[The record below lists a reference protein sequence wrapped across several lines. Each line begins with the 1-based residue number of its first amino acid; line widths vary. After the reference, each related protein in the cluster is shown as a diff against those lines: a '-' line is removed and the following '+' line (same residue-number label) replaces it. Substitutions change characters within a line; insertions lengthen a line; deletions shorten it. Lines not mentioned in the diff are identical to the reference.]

1 MKRRDAETAHV
12 SPSGVGMSKQLLI
25 YERAVPVTRQRHGSW
40 SVKAGASF
48 DFARGVNSV
57 PLMVAE
63 FPNAAAEYT
72 IVFGGAAEEI
82 IPVAL
87 LGIRDNENLYV
98 TESGAWSGSYVPA
111 FLRRYPFVFS
121 SDNANEP
128 DATFTLC
135 VDEEFAGCN
144 DEGRGERLFDAD
156 GERTQYLQ
164 NVLGFLQAYQ
174 VQFQR
179 TKLFVQRLQDLDL
192 LESMQAQFTLR
203 TGQRSTLS
211 GFSVINR
218 ERLKALPPEKLAEL
232 MQADELEL
240 IYQHLASLRNL
251 TPIAERIGAPVDAAA
266 ATETAPASPAD
277 FETSGNA

>member
-1 MKRRDAETAHV
+1 
-12 SPSGVGMSKQLLI
+12 MSKQLLI
-25 YERAVPVTRQRHGSW
+25 YERAVPVTRQRHGAW

-48 DFARGVNSV
+48 EFARSVNSV

-63 FPNAAAEYT
+63 FSNAAAEYA
-72 IVFGGAAEEI
+72 IVFGGAADEI

-98 TESGAWSGSYVPA
+98 SESGAWSGSYVPA

-121 SDNANEP
+121 SDNANDA

-135 VDEEFAGCN
+135 VDEDFTGCN

-179 TKLFVQRLQDLDL
+179 TKLFVKRLQEFGL
-192 LESMQAQFTLR
+192 LEPMQAQFTLR
-203 TGQRSTLS
+203 SGQRSTLS
-211 GFSVINR
+211 GFSVVNR
-218 ERLKALPPEKLAEL
+218 DRLKALSPEQLAEL
-232 MQADELEL
+232 MQADEMEL
-240 IYQHLASLRNL
+240 MYLHLASLRNL
-251 TPIAERIGAPVDAAA
+251 TPIAERIGAPAEAVQAD
-266 ATETAPASPAD
+266 ETAPASPAD

>member
-1 MKRRDAETAHV
+1 
-12 SPSGVGMSKQLLI
+12 MSKQLLI

-63 FPNAAAEYT
+63 FPNSAAEYA
-72 IVFGGAAEEI
+72 IVFGGAADEI

-98 TESGAWSGSYVPA
+98 SESGSWSGSYVPA

-121 SDNANEP
+121 SDNANDP

-135 VDEEFAGCN
+135 VDEEFSGCN

-179 TKLFVQRLQDLDL
+179 TKLFVKRLQEFGL
-192 LESMQAQFTLR
+192 LEPMQAQFTLR
-203 TGQRSTLS
+203 SGQRSTLS
-211 GFSVINR
+211 GFSVVSR
-218 ERLKALPPEKLAEL
+218 DRLKALSAEQLAEL
-232 MQADELEL
+232 MQADEMEL
-240 IYQHLASLRNL
+240 IYLHLASLRNL
-251 TPIAERIGAPVDAAA
+251 APIAERIGAPAESAQAD
-266 ATETAPASPAD
+266 ETAPASPAD

>member
-1 MKRRDAETAHV
+1 MMA
-12 SPSGVGMSKQLLI
+12 KQLLI

-40 SVKAGASF
+40 SIKAGSSYE
-48 DFARGVNSV
+48 FARDVNSV

-63 FPNAAAEYT
+63 FGSAAPEYT
-72 IVFGGAAEEI
+72 IVFGGASGDV

-87 LGIRDNENLYV
+87 LGIRDAENLYV
-98 TESGAWSGSYVPA
+98 DEQGAWTGRYVPA

-121 SDNANEP
+121 SDNPNEA
-128 DATFTLC
+128 DAVFTLC

-179 TKLFVQRLQDLDL
+179 TKIFVARLEAMGL
-192 LESMQAQFTLR
+192 LEPMQAQFTLR
-203 TGQRSTLS
+203 NGQRATLS
-211 GFSVINR
+211 GFSVVNR
-218 ERLKALPPEKLAEL
+218 DKLKGLTGEQLAEL

-240 IYQHLASLRNL
+240 IYQHLSSLANL
-251 TPIAERIGAPVDAAA
+251 TPIAERIGVPSAEPAAPVD
-266 ATETAPASPAD
+266 TAPPAAPAK
-277 FETSGNA
+277 TSKKS

>member
-1 MKRRDAETAHV
+1 
-12 SPSGVGMSKQLLI
+12 MSKQLLI
-25 YERAVPVTRQRHGSW
+25 YERAVPVTRQRHGAW

-48 DFARGVNSV
+48 EFARGVNSV

-72 IVFGGAAEEI
+72 IVFGGAGDEI

-87 LGIRDNENLYV
+87 LGIRDSENLYV
-98 TESGAWSGSYVPA
+98 SESGAWSGSYVPA

-121 SDNANEP
+121 SDNANDA

-135 VDEEFAGCN
+135 VDEDFSGCN
-144 DEGRGERLFDAD
+144 DDGRGERLFDAD

-164 NVLGFLQAYQ
+164 SVLGFLQAYQ

-179 TKLFVQRLQDLDL
+179 TKLFVKRLQEFGL
-192 LESMQAQFTLR
+192 LEPMQAQFTLR
-203 TGQRSTLS
+203 SGQRSTLS
-211 GFSVINR
+211 GFSVVNR
-218 ERLKALPPEKLAEL
+218 DRLKALSPEQLAEL
-232 MQADELEL
+232 MQADEMEL
-240 IYQHLASLRNL
+240 VYLHLASLRNL
-251 TPIAERIGAPVDAAA
+251 TPIAERIGGPVDAAQA
-266 ATETAPASPAD
+266 PETAPASPSD

>member
-1 MKRRDAETAHV
+1 
-12 SPSGVGMSKQLLI
+12 MSKQLLI

-63 FPNAAAEYT
+63 FPNAAAEFT
-72 IVFGGAAEEI
+72 IVFGGAEDEI

-87 LGIRDNENLYV
+87 LGIRDSENLYV
-98 TESGAWSGSYVPA
+98 SESGAWAGTYVPA

-121 SDNANEP
+121 SDNANDA

-135 VDEEFAGCN
+135 VDEDFSGCN

-179 TKLFVQRLQDLDL
+179 TKLFVKRLQEFGL
-192 LESMQAQFTLR
+192 LEPMQAQFTLR
-203 TGQRSTLS
+203 SGQRSTLS
-211 GFSVINR
+211 GFSVVNR
-218 ERLKALPPEKLAEL
+218 DRLKALSPEQLAEL
-232 MQADELEL
+232 MQADEMEL
-240 IYQHLASLRNL
+240 VYLHLASLRNL
-251 TPIAERIGAPVDAAA
+251 TPIAERIGGPVDAAQA
-266 ATETAPASPAD
+266 PETAPASPAD

>member
-1 MKRRDAETAHV
+1 
-12 SPSGVGMSKQLLI
+12 MSKQLLI

-63 FPNAAAEYT
+63 FPNSAAEYA
-72 IVFGGAAEEI
+72 IVFGGAADEI

-98 TESGAWSGSYVPA
+98 SESGSWSGSYVPA

-121 SDNANEP
+121 SDNANDP

-135 VDEEFAGCN
+135 VDEEFSGCN

-179 TKLFVQRLQDLDL
+179 TKLFVKRLQEFGL
-192 LESMQAQFTLR
+192 LEPMQAQFTLR
-203 TGQRSTLS
+203 SGQRSTLS
-211 GFSVINR
+211 GFSVVSR
-218 ERLKALPPEKLAEL
+218 DRLKALSAEQLAEL
-232 MQADELEL
+232 MQADEMEL
-240 IYQHLASLRNL
+240 IYLHLASLRNL
-251 TPIAERIGAPVDAAA
+251 APIAERIGAPAEPTQAD
-266 ATETAPASPAD
+266 ETAPASPAD

>member
-1 MKRRDAETAHV
+1 
-12 SPSGVGMSKQLLI
+12 MSKQLLI

-63 FPNAAAEYT
+63 FPNAAAEFT
-72 IVFGGAAEEI
+72 IVFGGAEDEI

-87 LGIRDNENLYV
+87 LGIRDSENLYV
-98 TESGAWSGSYVPA
+98 SESGAWAGTYVPA

-121 SDNANEP
+121 SDNANDA

-135 VDEEFAGCN
+135 VDEDFSGCN

-179 TKLFVQRLQDLDL
+179 TKLFVKRLQEFGL
-192 LESMQAQFTLR
+192 LEPMQAQFTLR
-203 TGQRSTLS
+203 SGQRSTLS
-211 GFSVINR
+211 GFSVVSR
-218 ERLKALPPEKLAEL
+218 DRLKALSAEQLAEL
-232 MQADELEL
+232 MQADEMEL
-240 IYQHLASLRNL
+240 IYLHLASLRNL
-251 TPIAERIGAPVDAAA
+251 APIAERIGAPAESAQAD
-266 ATETAPASPAD
+266 ETAPASPAD

>member
-1 MKRRDAETAHV
+1 
-12 SPSGVGMSKQLLI
+12 MSKQLLI
-25 YERAVPVTRQRHGSW
+25 YERAVPVTRQRHGAW

-63 FPNAAAEYT
+63 FANAAAEYT
-72 IVFGGAAEEI
+72 IVFGGAEDEI

-87 LGIRDNENLYV
+87 LGIRDSENLYV
-98 TESGAWSGSYVPA
+98 SDSGAWAGNYVPA

-121 SDNANEP
+121 SDNANDA

-135 VDEEFAGCN
+135 VDEDFSGCN

-179 TKLFVQRLQDLDL
+179 TKLFVKRLQEFGL
-192 LESMQAQFTLR
+192 LEPMQAQFTLR
-203 TGQRSTLS
+203 SGQRSTLS
-211 GFSVINR
+211 GFSVVNR
-218 ERLKALPPEKLAEL
+218 DRLKALSPEQLAEL
-232 MQADELEL
+232 MQADEMEL
-240 IYQHLASLRNL
+240 VYLHLASLRNL
-251 TPIAERIGAPVDAAA
+251 TPIAERIGGPVDAEP
-266 ATETAPASPAD
+266 ATDTAPASPAD

>member
-1 MKRRDAETAHV
+1 MT
-12 SPSGVGMSKQLLI
+12 KQLLI

-40 SVKAGASF
+40 SVKAGATF

-63 FPNAAAEYT
+63 FGNASAEYT
-72 IVFGGAAEEI
+72 IVFGGAADEI

-98 TESGAWSGSYVPA
+98 NDTGAWAGNYVPA

-121 SDNANEP
+121 SDNANDA

-179 TKLFVQRLQDLDL
+179 TKIFVKRLQDLDL
-192 LESMQAQFTLR
+192 LEPMQAQFTLR

-211 GFSVINR
+211 GFSVVNR
-218 ERLKALPPEKLAEL
+218 ERLKALPADRLAEL

-251 TPIAERIGAPVDAAA
+251 TPIAERIGGGAAA
-266 ATETAPASPAD
+266 EAPDTAPAAPAD

>member
-1 MKRRDAETAHV
+1 
-12 SPSGVGMSKQLLI
+12 MSKQLLI

-40 SVKAGASF
+40 SVKAGTSF

-72 IVFGGAAEEI
+72 IVFGGAADEI

-98 TESGAWSGSYVPA
+98 SETGAWSGTYVPA

-121 SDNANEP
+121 SDNANEA

-179 TKLFVQRLQDLDL
+179 TKLFVQRLQELDL

-218 ERLKALPPEKLAEL
+218 DRLKALSPEKLAEL
-232 MQADELEL
+232 MRADELEL

-251 TPIAERIGAPVDAAA
+251 TPIAERIGGPVDAAA

-277 FETSGNA
+277 FETTGNA

>member
-1 MKRRDAETAHV
+1 
-12 SPSGVGMSKQLLI
+12 MSKQLLI

-63 FPNAAAEYT
+63 FPNSAAEYA
-72 IVFGGAAEEI
+72 IVFGGAADEI

-98 TESGAWSGSYVPA
+98 SESGSWSGSYVPA

-121 SDNANEP
+121 SDNANDA

-135 VDEEFAGCN
+135 VDEDFSGCN

-179 TKLFVQRLQDLDL
+179 TKLFVKRLQEFGL
-192 LESMQAQFTLR
+192 LEPMQAQFTLSS
-203 TGQRSTLS
+203 GQRSTLS
-211 GFSVINR
+211 GFSVVSR
-218 ERLKALPPEKLAEL
+218 DRLKALSAEQLAEL
-232 MQADELEL
+232 MQADEMEL
-240 IYQHLASLRNL
+240 IYLHLASLRNL
-251 TPIAERIGAPVDAAA
+251 APIAERIGTPAESAQAD
-266 ATETAPASPAD
+266 ETAPASPAD

>member
-1 MKRRDAETAHV
+1 
-12 SPSGVGMSKQLLI
+12 MSKQLLI

-63 FPNAAAEYT
+63 FPNSAAEYA
-72 IVFGGAAEEI
+72 IVFGGAADEI

-98 TESGAWSGSYVPA
+98 SESGSWSGSYVPA

-121 SDNANEP
+121 SDNANDA

-135 VDEEFAGCN
+135 VDEDFSGCN

-179 TKLFVQRLQDLDL
+179 TKLFVKRLQEFGL
-192 LESMQAQFTLR
+192 LEPMQAQFTLR
-203 TGQRSTLS
+203 SGQRSTLS
-211 GFSVINR
+211 GFSVVSR
-218 ERLKALPPEKLAEL
+218 DRLKALSAEQLAEL
-232 MQADELEL
+232 MQADEMEL
-240 IYQHLASLRNL
+240 IYLHLASLRNL
-251 TPIAERIGAPVDAAA
+251 APIAERIGAPAETAQAD
-266 ATETAPASPAD
+266 ETAPASPAD

>member
-1 MKRRDAETAHV
+1 MT
-12 SPSGVGMSKQLLI
+12 KQLLI

-40 SVKAGASF
+40 SIKAGASY
-48 DFARGVNSV
+48 DFAREVNSV

-63 FPNAAAEYT
+63 FANSASEYA
-72 IVFGGAAEEI
+72 IVFGGAAGEV

-87 LGIRDNENLYV
+87 LGIRDGENLYV
-98 TESGAWSGSYVPA
+98 NEGGTWTGKYVPA

-121 SDNANEP
+121 SDNATDP
-128 DATFTLC
+128 DAVFTLC
-135 VDEEFAGCN
+135 VDEDFSGCN
-144 DEGRGERLFDAD
+144 DDGRGERLFDAE

-179 TKLFVQRLQDLDL
+179 TKQFVANLESLGL
-192 LESMQAQFTLR
+192 LEPMQAQFTLR

-211 GFSVINR
+211 GFSVVNR
-218 ERLKALPPEKLAEL
+218 ERLKALSADKLAAL

-240 IYQHLASLRNL
+240 IYQHLGSLANL
-251 TPIAERIGAPVDAAA
+251 TPIAERIGVPAPAAA
-266 ATETAPASPAD
+266 EPETAPPAPGD
-277 FETSGNA
+277 FETSGSA

>member
-1 MKRRDAETAHV
+1 
-12 SPSGVGMSKQLLI
+12 MSKQLLI

-40 SVKAGASF
+40 SVKAGSTF
-48 DFARGVNSV
+48 EFARSVNSV

-63 FPNAAAEYT
+63 FANAAAEYAV
-72 IVFGGAAEEI
+72 VFGGAADEI

-98 TESGAWSGSYVPA
+98 KDSGAWTGNYVPA

-121 SDNANEP
+121 SDNVNEA

-144 DEGRGERLFDAD
+144 DEGRGERLFDTE

-179 TKLFVQRLQDLDL
+179 TKLFVKRLQELDL

-211 GFSVINR
+211 GFSVVNR
-218 ERLKALPPEKLAEL
+218 ERLKALPADKLAEL
-232 MQADELEL
+232 MQADEMEL
-240 IYQHLASLRNL
+240 IYLHLASMRNL
-251 TPIAERIGAPVDAAA
+251 TPIAERIGSPIDTAQEP
-266 ATETAPASPAD
+266 ETAPASPSD
-277 FETSGNA
+277 FETTGNA

>member
-1 MKRRDAETAHV
+1 
-12 SPSGVGMSKQLLI
+12 MSKQLLI

-63 FPNAAAEYT
+63 FPNSAAEYS
-72 IVFGGAAEEI
+72 IVFGGAADEI

-98 TESGAWSGSYVPA
+98 SESGSWSGSYVPA

-121 SDNANEP
+121 SDNANDA

-135 VDEEFAGCN
+135 VDEDFSGCN

-179 TKLFVQRLQDLDL
+179 TKLFVKRLQEFGL
-192 LESMQAQFTLR
+192 LEPMQAQFTLR
-203 TGQRSTLS
+203 SGQRSTLS
-211 GFSVINR
+211 GFSVVSR
-218 ERLKALPPEKLAEL
+218 DRLKALSAEQLAEL
-232 MQADELEL
+232 MQADEMEL
-240 IYQHLASLRNL
+240 IYLHLASLRNL
-251 TPIAERIGAPVDAAA
+251 APIAERIGAPAESAQAD
-266 ATETAPASPAD
+266 ETAPASPAD